1 MATLAAIPSPGKF
14 PKSLNTKSVTPPSF
28 SWAAG
33 VHYRETCLS
42 PRKGGD
48 VPKSLNPNLT
58 PIPKG
63 KCPLP
68 VQLDLQ
74 PHFFCCVIFLL
85 LFRKISG
92 YGGLRRFCL
101 LFKVEYECLFL
112 HPPFFG
118 PSYLTLLAWKNQV
131 MAQIR
136 VKGCRD
142 AIYALLAEAL
152 TITPQHCV
160 LPTKQTN
167 AYHFPGWPLW

>member
-42 PRKGGD
+42 PQKGGD

-74 PHFFCCVIFLL
+74 PHFFCCVIFYYLERSVDMVACVD
-85 LFRKISG
+85 FV
-92 YGGLRRFCL
+92 C
-101 LFKVEYECLFL
+101 FL
-112 HPPFFG
+112 KLNTNAFF
-118 PSYLTLLAWKNQV
+118 STHLSS
-131 MAQIR
+131 
-136 VKGCRD
+136 
-142 AIYALLAEAL
+142 
-152 TITPQHCV
+152 V
-160 LPTKQTN
+160 LPTLPYLLERIK
-167 AYHFPGWPLW
+167 

>member
-68 VQLDLQ
+68 SLMTLSLYNLTFNPVSFAVL
-74 PHFFCCVIFLL
+74 FCYYLERSVDMVACVDFVCFLKL
-85 LFRKISG
+85 IANALFSTH
-92 YGGLRRFCL
+92 L
-101 LFKVEYECLFL
+101 
-112 HPPFFG
+112 
-118 PSYLTLLAWKNQV
+118 SS
-131 MAQIR
+131 
-136 VKGCRD
+136 
-142 AIYALLAEAL
+142 
-152 TITPQHCV
+152 V
-160 LPTKQTN
+160 LPTLPYLLERIK
-167 AYHFPGWPLW
+167 